1 MRNLNLSDLTF
12 VDSKGKMR
20 SLHRIF
26 LIAMVVAA
34 IVAWPL
40 VKQVLA
46 DSYHKELQYQQRVVE
61 TWNSPSAEMAEW

>member
-12 VDSKGKMR
+12 TDSEGKVR

-26 LIAMVVAA
+26 LIVMMVLA
-34 IVAWPL
+34 IVTWPW
-40 VKQVLA
+40 VRPVLA
-46 DSYHKELQYQQRVVE
+46 DSFHKELQYQQRVVE